1 MLETMD
7 REFLHFALSLYVPG
21 FFINL
26 GWGLVSPILPLY
38 AESFGISYVLVGLV
52 ITSNA
57 LGRIF
62 CDIPLGA
69 VCDRVGRRPLAI
81 FGPLLVTAS
90 ALLCGLA
97 QGFYELVL
105 YRLITGI
112 GMAMWMIA
120 RQAIIADSVNPA
132 VRGRVLGTFQG
143 VNMIG
148 SATGPAIGG
157 IIADLWGY
165 RAPFYFYAASTLA
178 CLVTSLLMVKE
189 SAPLIHCGTRS
200 RIGIDLQQFLGLL
213 SFPIVMAAL
222 TNFTNHVRFA
232 ARATLV
238 PLYGNDVIGLTTWEI
253 GLVLS
258 ASTVAN
264 IATVMPGG
272 YVVDR
277 YGRKAGLIPAFLFS
291 GLAFILFPFF
301 NSLWGITIIAIL
313 LGVASGFG
321 GGAAMVVGVDLSPED
336 SRGVF
341 MGFWQTIG
349 DLGMV
354 ITPVAL
360 GFFADNYGWISPFFF
375 TAALMFV
382 TAATTQLFVR
392 ETMKAET
399 KKTCE

>member
-1 MLETMD
+1 MLETMN
-7 REFLHFALSLYVPG
+7 REFLHFALSLYIPG

-69 VCDRVGRRPLAI
+69 VCDRAGRRPLAI
-81 FGPLLVTAS
+81 LGPLLVTAS

-105 YRLITGI
+105 YRLITGV

-148 SATGPAIGG
+148 SATGPAVGG

-165 RAPFYFYAASTLA
+165 RAPFYFYAASTFA
-178 CLVTSLLMVKE
+178 CLVSSLLMVKE
-189 SAPLIHCGTRS
+189 SARPIQREMKSG
-200 RIGIDLQQFLGLL
+200 IGIDLPQFLGLL

-238 PLYGNDVIGLTTWEI
+238 PLYGSDVLGLTTWEI

-272 YVVDR
+272 YVVDK

-291 GLAFILFPFF
+291 GLIFVLFPFF

-321 GGAAMVVGVDLSPED
+321 GGAAMVVAADLSPED

-349 DLGMV
+349 DLGLV

-360 GFFADNYGWISPFFF
+360 GFFADNYGWISPFIF
-375 TAALMFV
+375 TAALMFL

-392 ETMKAET
+392 ETMKVKT
-399 KKTCE
+399 KKICK

>member
-7 REFLHFALSLYVPG
+7 REFLHFALSLYIPG

-38 AESFGISYVLVGLV
+38 AQSFDIPYVLVGLV

-81 FGPLLVTAS
+81 FGPLLVTIS

-97 QGFYELVL
+97 QGFYELIL
-105 YRLITGI
+105 YRLITGV

-120 RQAIIADSVNPA
+120 RQAIIADSVDHSI
-132 VRGRVLGTFQG
+132 RGRVLSTFQG

-148 SATGPAIGG
+148 SATGPAVGG

-165 RAPFYFYAASTLA
+165 RAPFFFYAASTFA
-178 CLVTSLLMVKE
+178 CLVASLLMVKE
-189 SAPLIHCGTRS
+189 SARTIQRKMKS
-200 RIGIDLQQFLGLL
+200 RIGIDLRQFLGLL
-213 SFPIVMAAL
+213 SFPIMMAAL

-238 PLYGNDVIGLTTWEI
+238 PLYGNDVLGLTTGEI

-258 ASTVAN
+258 ASTIAN

-272 YVVDR
+272 YVVDK

-291 GLAFILFPFF
+291 GLTFALFPFSTNF
-301 NSLWGITIIAIL
+301 WGITLIATL

-321 GGAAMVVGVDLSPED
+321 GGATMAVAADLSPEG

-354 ITPVAL
+354 VTPVVL
-360 GFFADNYGWISPFFF
+360 GFFADNYGWVSPFFF
-375 TAALMFV
+375 TAALMLFTV
-382 TAATTQLFVR
+382 ATTQLFVK
-392 ETMKAET
+392 ETMKVET
-399 KKTCE
+399 RKTRR